1 MPSPAEISSD
11 DVWKNFVREIVQ
23 DNVSRRKVVL
33 NGCKRGFKHLLVR
46 DFSLHQEGQR
56 VSRAGVVALFD
67 QALVDFRLSL
77 IPIAA
82 AD

>member
-1 MPSPAEISSD
+1 MEE
-11 DVWKNFVREIVQ
+11 FMREMVQ
-23 DNVSRRKVVL
+23 NDVSRRKVFL

-46 DFSLHQEGQR
+46 DFSLHKEGQR
-56 VSRAGVVALFD
+56 ISRAGVVALFD